1 MARYKEE
8 QSKHIRE
15 ARRIQIL
22 NAALRVFAEYG

>member
-22 NAALRVFAEYG
+22 NAALRVLRSTG